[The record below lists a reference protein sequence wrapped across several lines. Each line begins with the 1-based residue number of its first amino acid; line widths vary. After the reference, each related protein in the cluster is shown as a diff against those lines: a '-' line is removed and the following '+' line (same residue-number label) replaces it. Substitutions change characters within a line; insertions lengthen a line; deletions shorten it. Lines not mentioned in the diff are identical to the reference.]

1 MNKPLPTGWADWQ
14 LKVDKLMP
22 HAKQWVD
29 FTPIKAEKTAMA
41 AELPDGVRVR
51 LEQNSEKFEQWVPAG
66 WQITLPTSP
75 NATMIAY
82 GWKVIGLPVGLE
94 LLDFDVKRNEGSDSP
109 ASFKSTL
116 RVVAADGETATGS
129 CWMNNPFSF
138 PGAWWRTWTGLTYK
152 ISQASWNPENL
163 GQSTVQ
169 ILRDPGWLLK
179 WIGSLLV
186 VTGVF
191 MMFYLQPY
199 RRQTAGE
206 PIAPAGSTV
215 NGASIPRSLWSLMGG
230 PFEGKYRD
238 ASVLHDVS
246 YEQHK
251 RPWQDCDRMFYNAMR
266 CSGVSA
272 VEAKTMFYALYR
284 FGHHWKFPIKRAKPV
299 KFEGAMVARGEEI
312 PRAIPVNENDVN
324 EARDWIRRA
333 QPSLQE
339 IEQRAETEAW

>member
-1 MNKPLPTGWADWQ
+1 MGDWKGIQSLALVSVVAVLSACASGKKPARLSGAEQPASDGPKWGYYTGNPVTRWN
-14 LKVDKLMP
+14 
-22 HAKQWVD
+22 
-29 FTPIKAEKTAMA
+29 
-41 AELPDGVRVR
+41 PDG
-51 LEQNSEKFEQWVPAG
+51 LTMTLLSELRYTDPHGIVWV
-66 WQITLPTSP
+66 
-75 NATMIAY
+75 
-82 GWKVIGLPVGLE
+82 
-94 LLDFDVKRNEGSDSP
+94 
-109 ASFKSTL
+109 
-116 RVVAADGETATGS
+116 
-129 CWMNNPFSF
+129 
-138 PGAWWRTWTGLTYK
+138 
-152 ISQASWNPENL
+152 
-163 GQSTVQ
+163 
-169 ILRDPGWLLK
+169 
-179 WIGSLLV
+179 
-186 VTGVF
+186 
-191 MMFYLQPY
+191 
-199 RRQTAGE
+199 
-206 PIAPAGSTV
+206 APAGSTV